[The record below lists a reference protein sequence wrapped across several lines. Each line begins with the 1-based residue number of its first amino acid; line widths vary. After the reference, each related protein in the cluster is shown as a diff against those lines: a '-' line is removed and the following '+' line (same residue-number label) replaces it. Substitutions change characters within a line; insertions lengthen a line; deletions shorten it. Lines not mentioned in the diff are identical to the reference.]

1 MSKIYKTKSRIRQ
14 TVSLVLIVIVALAII
29 YGIWYVAET
38 LNRTQSEETLAA
50 TEKAIVKSAVQCY
63 ALEGQYPTGL
73 KYLEDNYGLV
83 LNKEK
88 YVYHYESI
96 GVNMVPEVKVFS
108 LYE

>member
-1 MSKIYKTKSRIRQ
+1 MAKIYKSKSETRQ
-14 TVSLVLIVIVALAII
+14 IISLVLIVIFAVVII
-29 YGIWYVAET
+29 YGIWYAAET
-38 LNRTQSEETLAA
+38 LNKAQNEETMAA

-96 GVNMVPEVKVFS
+96 GANMVPIVNVFP
-108 LYE
+108 LDE